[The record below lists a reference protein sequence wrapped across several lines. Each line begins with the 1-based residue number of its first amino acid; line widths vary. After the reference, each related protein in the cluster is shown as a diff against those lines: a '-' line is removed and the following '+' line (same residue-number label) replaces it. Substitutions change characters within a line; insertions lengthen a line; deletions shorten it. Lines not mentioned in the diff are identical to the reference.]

1 MALEEEEQIQ
11 NAPYCMLFCE
21 EESSGLDEEGEVDLL
36 GEKSDE
42 SVVKFPFFHL
52 GFLDHD
58 MLWDDD
64 ELSGLISKEEELKPR
79 LCDGILDD
87 EFLVLCREKALDW
100 IFRVKSHY
108 GFNSLTALLAVNY
121 FDRFITSRMFQTDK
135 PWMSQLTAVACLSLA
150 AKVEEIRVP
159 LLLDLQVEEARYV
172 FEAKTIQRMEL
183 LILSTLQWRMH
194 PVTPIS
200 FFDHITRRHSSKSHQ
215 QLEFLSRCESLL
227 LSIVPDSRFLSYSPS
242 VLATAIM
249 VSVIR
254 DLKTCDEA
262 EYEYQLMTLLKV
274 DSEKVNKCYELVLDH
289 SPSKKRMMN
298 WMQPASPIGVFD
310 ASFSSDSSDESWV
323 VSASASASVSSSSSP
338 EPLFKRRRVQE
349 QQMRL
354 SSINRM
360 FLDVFSTSPR

>member
-1 MALEEEEQIQ
+1 MALEEEEESQ
-11 NAPYCMLFCE
+11 NAPYCILDGLICE
-21 EESSGLDEEGEVDLL
+21 EESSGFEEEVDLI
-36 GEKSDE
+36 EKSD
-42 SVVKFPFFHL
+42 SNVVKFSFFHL
-52 GFLDHD
+52 GITDQD
-58 MLWDDD
+58 MFYDDD
-64 ELSGLISKEEELKPR
+64 ELLSLISKEEELKPC
-79 LCDGILDD
+79 LCDGILD
-87 EFLVLCREKALDW
+87 EFLILCREKALDW

-121 FDRFITSRMFQTDK
+121 FDRFITSRKFQTDK

-159 LLLDLQVEEARYV
+159 LLLDFQVEEARYV

-200 FFDHITRRHSSKSHQ
+200 FFDHFIRRFSSKSHQ
-215 QLEFLSRCESLL
+215 QFEFLRRCESLL
-227 LSIVPDSRFLSYSPS
+227 LSIVPDSRFMSYSSS

-254 DLKTCDEA
+254 DFKTCDEA
-262 EYEYQLMTLLKV
+262 EYESQLMTLLKV
-274 DSEKVNKCYELVLDH
+274 NKEKVNKCYELVLDH
-289 SPSKKRMMN
+289 MPSKKRMMN

-310 ASFSSDSSDESWV
+310 ASFSSDSSNESWV
-323 VSASASASVSSSSSP
+323 VSASASVSSSSLSP
-338 EPLFKRRRVQE
+338 EPLFKRIRVQE

-360 FLDVFSTSPR
+360 FLDVFSSSPH